1 MAEMCATDETT
12 ALVRRALA
20 AGAVRKDLQTAAKAT
35 GSIKANGTS
44 VAMEQALTEWLAAH
58 TAAAPVIESPAAED
72 APAVDETAAVAAPA
86 AEPAEPAAEPA
97 APVPFYP
104 ELAATPAAM
113 RTPAPLLSATPDAC
127 DTQASFLSLGISG
140 LKADK
145 PETTFADDLASYLDD
160 LNVDA
165 SASPRAPLG
174 AANAKPPV
182 PGRGVATW
190 KGPGRGPVPDICM
203 SGPAAEY
210 KGTHVRF

>member
-12 ALVRRALA
+12 ALVREALA
-20 AGAVRKDLQTAAKAT
+20 SGARKDLQTAAKAV
-35 GSIKANGTS
+35 GVKANSKTA
-44 VAMEQALTEWLAAH
+44 VMTRELADWLEA
-58 TAAAPVIESPAAED
+58 TAAKVLVEAP
-72 APAVDETAAVAAPA
+72 AAPA
-86 AEPAEPAAEPA
+86 AEPPAADETAAAPAAEPTAEPA

-113 RTPAPLLSATPDAC
+113 RTPAPLLFATPEAC

-190 KGPGRGPVPDICM
+190 KGPGRGPVADICT

>member
-86 AEPAEPAAEPA
+86 AAA
-97 APVPFYP
+97 
-104 ELAATPAAM
+104 
-113 RTPAPLLSATPDAC
+113 
-127 DTQASFLSLGISG
+127 
-140 LKADK
+140 
-145 PETTFADDLASYLDD
+145 
-160 LNVDA
+160 
-165 SASPRAPLG
+165 
-174 AANAKPPV
+174 
-182 PGRGVATW
+182 
-190 KGPGRGPVPDICM
+190 
-203 SGPAAEY
+203 
-210 KGTHVRF
+210 

>member
-86 AEPAEPAAEPA
+86 AEPAAEPA

-165 SASPRAPLG
+165 SPSPRAPLG